1 VNSNPVRAV
10 IGLLIIGAFVYFSF
24 FAGGYGAKVTNGP
37 IEVYYKNGATRD
49 EADRVAATLARL
61 WVEGGERRS
70 VQIVKNGETPVFR
83 MVIKPE
89 FHNDLKM
96 LAQIG
101 LVAARLS
108 RDAFQGAAIEVE
120 ACDEYLKTVRS
131 VPVPPN
137 FRHGVL
143 RGKFE
148 VFYPQGV
155 EKADAEQLL
164 SFLEKAFANT
174 PSPLVAVTL
183 HRRGDTR
190 VVTLPLKPEF
200 LDKPELRAELIG
212 YCQLLSKEYFSDQPV
227 EFAASDESF
236 QELRV
241 FKP

>member
-1 VNSNPVRAV
+1 MNSNPVRAV
-10 IGLLIIGAFVYFSF
+10 IGLLAIGAFVYFTF
-24 FAGGYGAKVTNGP
+24 FAGNYGAKVTVGK
-37 IEVYYKNGATRD
+37 IEVYYKDGATRA
-49 EADRVAATLARL
+49 EADRVGATLARL
-61 WVEGGERRS
+61 WADGGERRS

-96 LAQIG
+96 LAHIG
-101 LVAARLS
+101 FVAARLS

-120 ACDEYLKTVRS
+120 ACDQYLKTVRS

-137 FRHGVL
+137 FRHGLL
-143 RGKFE
+143 RGKYE

-174 PSPLVAVTL
+174 PSPLFTVTL
-183 HRRGDTR
+183 HRRGDAH
-190 VVTLPLKPEF
+190 VVTLPLKPES

-212 YCQLLSKEYFSDQPV
+212 YCKLLSTEYFSDQPV
-227 EFAASDESF
+227 EFAASDETY